1 MSTKP
6 KAAPAKKATS
16 AAKQIAPA
24 KKAVPAKKSV
34 PAKKAESNVKKPRRG
49 STTLEMLEK
58 MQSDIQKAL
67 R

>member
-6 KAAPAKKATS
+6 KAAPAKKAP
-16 AAKQIAPA
+16 AATKPATQAKKAAPA
-24 KKAVPAKKSV
+24 KKAVPAKKVAPSI
-34 PAKKAESNVKKPRRG
+34 KKPRRG

>member
-6 KAAPAKKATS
+6 KAAPAKKAPV
-16 AAKQIAPA
+16 AAKPAAPA
-24 KKAVPAKKSV
+24 KKAVPAKKVV
-34 PAKKAESNVKKPRRG
+34 PSIKKPRRG